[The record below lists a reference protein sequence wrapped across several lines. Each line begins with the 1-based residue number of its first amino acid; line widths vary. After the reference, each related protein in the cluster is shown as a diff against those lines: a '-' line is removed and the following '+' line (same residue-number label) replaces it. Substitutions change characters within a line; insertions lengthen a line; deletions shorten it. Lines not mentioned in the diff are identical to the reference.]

1 MSRRDEIAAVA
12 IRVADAEG
20 LDAVSMRRVAKELG
34 AGTMSLYHYVRDKD
48 DLVDLMTDL
57 VLAEYLVDPAE
68 LEHGWR
74 DALAA
79 IARSTRDALRR
90 HPWVLASGAMPALGP
105 NTLAHVDQ
113 TAQAAAQTGAA
124 PADYMEWAG
133 LLDEYV
139 IGCLMRET
147 SLLRPERRVD
157 PDHWQRLLESGAYP
171 HIAAVVD
178 AHTAAGGRP
187 EELRPNEDA
196 EGLFERGLQL
206 VLDGIALQIERGR

>member
-1 MSRRDEIAAVA
+1 MSRRDEIAAA
-12 IRVADAEG
+12 ATRIADAEG
-20 LDAVSMRRVAKELG
+20 LEAVSMRRIAKELG

-48 DLVDLMTDL
+48 DLLDLMTDL
-57 VLAEYLVDPAE
+57 VLGEYLVEPAE
-68 LEHGWR
+68 LERGWR
-74 DALAA
+74 EGLAA
-79 IARSTRDALRR
+79 IARATRTALRN

-105 NTLAHVDQ
+105 NTIAHVDQ

-124 PADYMEWAG
+124 PVDYMEWAG

-147 SLLRPERRVD
+147 SMMRPERRVD
-157 PDHWQRLLESGAYP
+157 RAHWQSLMDSGAYP
-171 HIAAVVD
+171 HIAAVVQ
-178 AHTAAGGRP
+178 AHEAAGGRAD
-187 EELRPNEDA
+187 ELRPDHDA